1 MRVTAAA
8 ALAEIFTG
16 RLSFDL
22 PDDTPPGFFDWEADE
37 ADEADEVDE
46 EEEEE
51 EESFE
56 AMAVVWVA
64 TDQYNRA
71 QPLIV

>member
-8 ALAEIFTG
+8 ALLDNFTG

-22 PDDTPPGFFDWEADE
+22 PDDVASGFLEWGASL
-37 ADEADEVDE
+37 V
-46 EEEEE
+46 
-51 EESFE
+51 
-56 AMAVVWVA
+56 AMTLNRVA
-64 TDQYNRA
+64 IDQYNRV

>member
-8 ALAEIFTG
+8 ALAEILTG

-22 PDDTPPGFFDWEADE
+22 PDDTPSSFFDGEA
-37 ADEADEVDE
+37 DE
-46 EEEEE
+46 EEEGDREVGG
-51 EESFE
+51 SFE
-56 AMAVVWVA
+56 AMAVVWDA

-71 QPLIV
+71 QLLIV